1 MFLQKEI
8 NEKMRQILINW
19 LDEVHLKF
27 KLLTE
32 TLFLTVDSWIKS
44 KFQELNF
51 N

>member
-19 LDEVHLKF
+19 LDEVNLKF

-32 TLFLTVDSWIKS
+32 TLFLTVDS
-44 KFQELNF
+44 
-51 N
+51 